1 MCFIIRRKA
10 VDHHNWG
17 ASHAS
22 GLYTFPSF
30 SHFSPLI
37 GDKMDEWIEGCDG
50 VIVGEGRG

>member
-1 MCFIIRRKA
+1 VCFIIRRKA